1 MNAEP
6 FTPRYWYKDPNRF
19 FDIPAID
26 PATPPEG
33 VSAEAWAQFAA
44 LAGTQTLWSLTMIA
58 RVFYAAAASRSAII
72 EAHPQDTHIGFCRM
86 KNVCPACA
94 GQIDTIFETRQ
105 SMSTFTPSA
114 EQAAIIDAPVD
125 ADVLVVAGAGSGKT
139 FTMTQRI
146 IALIN
151 RGVAPERI
159 LGLTFT
165 RKAAGELLER
175 VSAAVAGDMAGS
187 TTATVSDR
195 AFLKPAIFTY
205 DAFFQTI
212 VRQYGLLVGFDQ
224 NTQPLSAAGALQ
236 LATEVIDSHLDLA
249 FSEDFG
255 AFSSLANRVLA
266 LSDAIGSAMIG
277 AGCTS
282 FDDAI
287 NRVRQWDSAFIN
299 RLQQAVADE
308 PMPEDEPKIPKI
320 KRLKKDTDASWQA
333 KLDDRAEHLH
343 ARCTYHCGAL
353 LETTR
358 KRDILLQLVEAYAQ
372 AKRER
377 TMAEFSDFT
386 IAAYQLI
393 ERFPSI
399 GERTRRRYSHVLLD
413 EYQDTST
420 TQAALLAALFHVDAS
435 QRSAVNA
442 VGDPFQSIYAWRGA
456 SPGAFRMFQQDFHL
470 SAGYKPFPL
479 SVTSETAV

>member
-1 MNAEP
+1 
-6 FTPRYWYKDPNRF
+6 
-19 FDIPAID
+19 
-26 PATPPEG
+26 
-33 VSAEAWAQFAA
+33 
-44 LAGTQTLWSLTMIA
+44 
-58 RVFYAAAASRSAII
+58 
-72 EAHPQDTHIGFCRM
+72 
-86 KNVCPACA
+86 
-94 GQIDTIFETRQ
+94 
-105 SMSTFTPSA
+105 MSTFTPSV

-236 LATEVIDSHLDLA
+236 LATEVIDSHMDLA

-277 AGCTS
+277 AGC
-282 FDDAI
+282 
-287 NRVRQWDSAFIN
+287 
-299 RLQQAVADE
+299 
-308 PMPEDEPKIPKI
+308 KIG
-320 KRLKKDTDASWQA
+320 RAS
-333 KLDDRAEHLH
+333 
-343 ARCTYHCGAL
+343 C
-353 LETTR
+353 
-358 KRDILLQLVEAYAQ
+358 
-372 AKRER
+372 RER
-377 TMAEFSDFT
+377 
-386 IAAYQLI
+386 
-393 ERFPSI
+393 
-399 GERTRRRYSHVLLD
+399 V
-413 EYQDTST
+413 
-420 TQAALLAALFHVDAS
+420 
-435 QRSAVNA
+435 
-442 VGDPFQSIYAWRGA
+442 
-456 SPGAFRMFQQDFHL
+456 
-470 SAGYKPFPL
+470 
-479 SVTSETAV
+479 

>member
-1 MNAEP
+1 
-6 FTPRYWYKDPNRF
+6 
-19 FDIPAID
+19 
-26 PATPPEG
+26 
-33 VSAEAWAQFAA
+33 
-44 LAGTQTLWSLTMIA
+44 
-58 RVFYAAAASRSAII
+58 
-72 EAHPQDTHIGFCRM
+72 
-86 KNVCPACA
+86 
-94 GQIDTIFETRQ
+94 
-105 SMSTFTPSA
+105 MSTFTPSA

-236 LATEVIDSHLDLA
+236 LATEVIDSHMDLA

-377 TMAEFSDFT
+377 NMAEFSDFT

-393 ERFPSI
+393 ERFPPSESVRAAGTATCCSTNI
-399 GERTRRRYSHVLLD
+399 RTPPPRRPLCWQHCSTWMRHRGPPSTRWVIRSSRFTHGVVPALVHSVCSSKISTCLP
-413 EYQDTST
+413 DTS
-420 TQAALLAALFHVDAS
+420 HS
-435 QRSAVNA
+435 RC
-442 VGDPFQSIYAWRGA
+442 P
-456 SPGAFRMFQQDFHL
+456 SPG
-470 SAGYKPFPL
+470 
-479 SVTSETAV
+479 ETAV

>member
-1 MNAEP
+1 
-6 FTPRYWYKDPNRF
+6 
-19 FDIPAID
+19 
-26 PATPPEG
+26 
-33 VSAEAWAQFAA
+33 
-44 LAGTQTLWSLTMIA
+44 
-58 RVFYAAAASRSAII
+58 
-72 EAHPQDTHIGFCRM
+72 
-86 KNVCPACA
+86 
-94 GQIDTIFETRQ
+94 
-105 SMSTFTPSA
+105 MSTFTPSA

-236 LATEVIDSHLDLA
+236 LATEVIDSHMDLA

-377 TMAEFSDFT
+377 NMAEFSDFT

-393 ERFPSI
+393 ERFPS
-399 GERTRRRYSHVLLD
+399 TRRAYAPQVQPR
-413 EYQDTST
+413 
-420 TQAALLAALFHVDAS
+420 AARRISGHLHHAG
-435 QRSAVNA
+435 RSAGSTV
-442 VGDPFQSIYAWRGA
+442 PRGC
-456 SPGAFRMFQQDFHL
+456 
-470 SAGYKPFPL
+470 
-479 SVTSETAV
+479 VTEVRRQRGG

>member
-1 MNAEP
+1 MDYKTGRTPTVKQIFNDLQLVCYQLGLVFPEDGPRGAKALAAMPHISQSALFHVGQNAAPARSYAPEGAFQPPLFTDGSLNAEP

-86 KNVCPACA
+86 KNVCP
-94 GQIDTIFETRQ
+94 
-105 SMSTFTPSA
+105 
-114 EQAAIIDAPVD
+114 PVD

-236 LATEVIDSHLDLA
+236 LAAEVIDSHMDLA

-287 NRVRQWDSAFIN
+287 NRVRQWDSA
-299 RLQQAVADE
+299 
-308 PMPEDEPKIPKI
+308 
-320 KRLKKDTDASWQA
+320 
-333 KLDDRAEHLH
+333 
-343 ARCTYHCGAL
+343 
-353 LETTR
+353 
-358 KRDILLQLVEAYAQ
+358 
-372 AKRER
+372 
-377 TMAEFSDFT
+377 
-386 IAAYQLI
+386 
-393 ERFPSI
+393 
-399 GERTRRRYSHVLLD
+399 
-413 EYQDTST
+413 
-420 TQAALLAALFHVDAS
+420 
-435 QRSAVNA
+435 
-442 VGDPFQSIYAWRGA
+442 
-456 SPGAFRMFQQDFHL
+456 
-470 SAGYKPFPL
+470 
-479 SVTSETAV
+479 